1 MKAKFFILSILFL
14 AAAGA
19 GFYFGWVQIMLAE
32 HTYGVIFTKTGGW
45 DEKAVEP
52 GTFSWRWEGLIP
64 TNMRIHRIPIK
75 PQTVTVSQQGSFPSG
90 DVYAAVLDG
99 DGDFDYSMDFT
110 LTYSLDPSFLSRLVR
125 EEGLEA
131 ALMDE
136 WYAGLNCRILSSLA
150 LELSENYEE
159 IGRFDEPDASFSALE
174 ENLLSAMEEE
184 FPAVNFQSIQPQ
196 TIDVPDIELYLA
208 AKRYYLNLLE
218 TREDIE
224 RDTLE
229 KQREWMVSEE
239 SKLEVL
245 QQYGRLF
252 TEYPGL
258 IRYFFLKETG
268 EFKELLPDVDLI
280 QGELDEA
287 EASE

>member
-1 MKAKFFILSILFL
+1 MKAKFFILFILFL

-19 GFYFGWVQIMLAE
+19 GFYFGWVQITLPE

-64 TNMRIHRIPIK
+64 TNMQIHRIPIT
-75 PQTVTVSQQGSFPSG
+75 PQAVSVSQEGSFPSG
-90 DVYAAVLDG
+90 DVYSAVLDE
-99 DGDFDYSMDFT
+99 DGDFDYSMIFT
-110 LTYSLDPSFLSRLVR
+110 ITYSIDPTYLPQLVR

-131 ALMDE
+131 ASMDE
-136 WYAGLNCRILSSLA
+136 WYNGLNRRILSSIA
-150 LELSENYEE
+150 LVLSKEYEE
-159 IGRFDEPDASFSALE
+159 IGRLDEPDASFSGLE

-184 FPAVNFQSIQPQ
+184 FPSVDFHSIQPKE
-196 TIDVPDIELYLA
+196 IDVPDVDLYSA

-224 RDTLE
+224 RETLE
-229 KQREWMVSEE
+229 RQREWLVSEE

-245 QQYGRLF
+245 EQYGRLF

-258 IRYFFLKETG
+258 IRYFALKETD

-280 QGELDEA
+280 QEVPGDAAVPE
-287 EASE
+287 